1 MKKTTDFANAENNSE
16 TLFQIDAGRTDKF
29 YEAARELSDFVKEL
43 PLSKQDNDKLVE
55 LIIQQLQTGER
66 DAFLYGM
73 RLKTDFQEWR
83 KQNALKS

>member
-29 YEAARELSDFVKEL
+29 YEAALELSDFVKGL

-55 LIIQQLQTGER
+55 LITQQLQIGER

-73 RLKTDFQEWR
+73 RLKIDFHEWR